1 MNIKT
6 IMKQTLSALP
16 PFLFWWRKENDKIN
30 EELKLQPDNCL
41 LVKTKGEN
49 KLTLGKLSAE
59 DLTVGTLRADKLTVS
74 NNSPD
79 EFQEITD
86 QYNTEP
92 EEIEEPFMKIPG
104 FNIRRDLLVIPKNLD
119 ANTLDSKSR
128 NILEEL
134 EKLGRVIRLE
144 FIHRAAY
151 VRT

>member
-30 EELKLQPDNCL
+30 EELKLQPDSLSL
-41 LVKTKGEN
+41 LKTKVIDEV
-49 KLTLGKLSAE
+49 APVA
-59 DLTVGTLRADKLTVS
+59 TVGVANTLIS
-74 NNSPD
+74 NTPSD

-86 QYNTEP
+86 RYNTEP